1 MFASLEKR
9 QEFEKASPSTERSI
23 EAKGQSLLLSRTFNF
38 PPVHSSIQHA
48 NAFES
53 PIKSTNTD
61 DESTGGL
68 CTALVAD
75 LNVLI
80 ASQIIVW

>member
-1 MFASLEKR
+1 MQMR
-9 QEFEKASPSTERSI
+9 
-23 EAKGQSLLLSRTFNF
+23 
-38 PPVHSSIQHA
+38 
-48 NAFES
+48 FES